1 MKWFCVIGPSHVS
14 EFFTGLDSQKN
25 RYRYHCS
32 SLPVAGSDGKAASY
46 RVPARYF
53 QHRRV
58 VAGVCVAS
66 TKTWHATFSV
76 SLFGRSVN
84 ESKCGWYQQPKWRIY
99 SRFRIPRKLRFPYAK
114 YSLYARM
121 HKDHSLLEIFS
132 EPPSI
137 YRGECYLTTG
147 LCSNALAFANASA
160 NAAFALAFDSLWRLH
175 LHLYLHLI
183 HPHLH
188 LHLIQM
194 HLIESNSNQMPLY
207 YYCFMMVISLLGFFW
222 NKPEEDQYKNLW
234 LQCLKVTMHT

>member
-1 MKWFCVIGPSHVS
+1 MKVNVDDTNNRSEEFTHVL
-14 EFFTGLDSQKN
+14 E
-25 RYRYHCS
+25 Y
-32 SLPVAGSDGKAASY
+32 PGSWDFPTQNT
-46 RVPARYF
+46 RCMP
-53 QHRRV
+53 
-58 VAGVCVAS
+58 
-66 TKTWHATFSV
+66 
-76 SLFGRSVN
+76 
-84 ESKCGWYQQPKWRIY
+84 GW
-99 SRFRIPRKLRFPYAK
+99 
-114 YSLYARM
+114 M